1 MRIKNLGPVAL
12 IALMTTL
19 PMVAQAVEIQSWQL
33 KNGAKVLFIESH
45 QNPIVDVNVSFN
57 AGSIQDDPNKIGIA
71 SFTGALMDAGAGD
84 LTEEA
89 FNERT
94 ADLAVS
100 ISSSASMESAGVSF
114 RSLSKKE
121 VLSPTVALTN
131 LVLTKPRFDEAILKR
146 EQERAVLSLKQG
158 ETNPGFLSS
167 RAYATLNYGD
177 HPYGYGAKT
186 TEASIRAISRDDL
199 VRFHQAHYAQNN
211 AIVSIV
217 GDLSKSQASAIAEQ
231 LLQGLPLKAAEQRA
245 LPKVPTDKKGQRRD
259 IQHPS
264 SQASIVMGYP
274 VITRD
279 DPDYYAFMVGNY
291 ILGGGGF
298 ESRLMKELRD
308 NRGLTYGVSSS
319 FSPAL
324 EKGTFSIGLKT
335 KKASAKEALSLSQKV
350 LADYIKQGP
359 SAEEVKQAQA
369 NMVGGFPLRI
379 DNNAKLLN
387 YLSVIGQY
395 NLPLTYLDDYP
406 QAVAKVTPEQ
416 IKAVWQRRINP
427 AYLNIVVVGG

>member
-1 MRIKNLGPVAL
+1 MRINTLGLWAL
-12 IALMTTL
+12 LATI
-19 PMVAQAVEIQSWQL
+19 PMVAHAVDIQSWQL

-57 AGSIQDDPNKIGIA
+57 AGASQDDPAKLGVA
-71 SFTGALMDAGAGD
+71 GFTGGLMDAGAGD
-84 LTEEA
+84 LDEEA

-100 ISSSASMESAGVSF
+100 IGSGAGTESASVGF
-114 RSLSKKE
+114 RSLSKKD
-121 VLSPTVALTN
+121 VLNPTVALTN
-131 LVLTKPRFDEAILKR
+131 LVLTKPRFDANVLQR
-146 EQERAVLSLKQG
+146 EQERAVLSFKQS
-158 ETNPGFLSS
+158 ETNPGFLSA
-167 RAYATLNYGD
+167 RAYADLNYGD

-186 TEASIRAISRDDL
+186 TEARIRAITRDDL

-211 AIVSIV
+211 ATVSIV
-217 GDLSKSQASAIAEQ
+217 GDLSKAQANAIAEQ
-231 LLQGLPLKAAEQRA
+231 LLQGLPLKAAEQRP
-245 LPKVPTDKKGQRRD
+245 LPKVDTDKKGQRRD
-259 IQHPS
+259 IAHPS
-264 SQASIVMGYP
+264 SQANIVMGYP

-319 FSPAL
+319 FSPAQ

-335 KKASAKEALSLSQKV
+335 KKASAKEALNVSQKV
-350 LADYIKQGP
+350 LADYLKQGP
-359 SAEEVKQAQA
+359 TAEEVKQAQN

-379 DNNAKLLN
+379 DTNAKLLS
-387 YLSVIGQY
+387 YLSVIGLY

-406 QAVAKVTPEQ
+406 KEVAKVTPEQ
-416 IKAVWQRRINP
+416 IKEVWQRRIDP
-427 AYLNIVVVGG
+427 AYFNIVVVGG

>member
-1 MRIKNLGPVAL
+1 MRIQTLGLVAL
-12 IALMTTL
+12 FATASM
-19 PMVAQAVEIQSWQL
+19 AAHAVDIQSWQL

-45 QNPIVDVNVSFN
+45 QNPIVDVSVSFN
-57 AGSIQDDPNKIGIA
+57 AGGMQDDPAKLGVA
-71 SFTGALMDAGAGD
+71 GFTGGLMDAGAGD
-84 LTEEA
+84 LDEEA

-100 ISSSASMESAGVSF
+100 ISSAAGTESAGVGF
-114 RSLSKKE
+114 RSLSKKD
-121 VLSPTVALTN
+121 VLNPTVALTN
-131 LVLTKPRFDEAILKR
+131 LVLTKPRFDAAILKR
-146 EQERAVLSLKQG
+146 EQDRAVLSLRQG
-158 ETNPGFLSS
+158 ETSPGFLSA

-199 VRFHQAHYAQNN
+199 VRFHQAYYAQDN

-217 GDLSKSQASAIAEQ
+217 GDLSKTQANTLAER
-231 LLQGLPLKAAEQRA
+231 LLQGLPAKASELRT
-245 LPKVPTDKKGQRRD
+245 LPKVDTDKKGQRRN
-259 IQHPS
+259 IAHPS

-319 FSPAL
+319 FSPSL

-335 KKASAKEALSLSQKV
+335 KKATTEEALALSQKV
-350 LADYIKQGP
+350 LTDYLKQGP
-359 SAEEVKQAQA
+359 SATEVKQAQD
-369 NMVGGFPLRI
+369 NMIGGFPLRI
-379 DNNAKLLN
+379 DTNAKLLS
-387 YLSVIGQY
+387 YLSLIGQY

-406 QAVAKVTPEQ
+406 KAVAKVTPEQ
-416 IKAVWQRRINP
+416 IKEVWQRRINP
-427 AYLNIVVVGG
+427 AFLNIVVVGG